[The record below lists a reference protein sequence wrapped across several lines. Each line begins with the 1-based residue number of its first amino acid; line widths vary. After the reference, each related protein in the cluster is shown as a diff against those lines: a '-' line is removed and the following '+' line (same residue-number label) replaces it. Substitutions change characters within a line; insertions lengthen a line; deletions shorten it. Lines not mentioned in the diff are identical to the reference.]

1 MTFTEH
7 AHRLQ
12 TFQQRSLS
20 AFNHT
25 PQHPPPPPSQSHP
38 LPPSPSRWSSR
49 VLFHRAPPSSSR
61 ARRTLPQHGLTDF
74 LPQAQSFPPPRP
86 ILLLPHHPSLR
97 RCRSLPPPTLRIRT
111 LCRTLA
117 RIRRHSRPSA
127 RPYAQ
132 THPTSA
138 TSATGRPFRAR
149 PGHTAPVRAIST
161 RIHIH
166 IRTTPSRTHSSPGDT
181 TDMSPVARTP
191 ATMHACRAGA
201 SSVSPSH
208 GITGVAR
215 RWRLRRTLGP

>member
-7 AHRLQ
+7 AHRFQ

-138 TSATGRPFRAR
+138 TSATGRPSRAQ
-149 PGHTAPVRAIST
+149 PGHIVPARATST
-161 RIHIH
+161 RIHT
-166 IRTTPSRTHSSPGDT
+166 RMTPSRTRSSPGDT
-181 TDMSPVARTP
+181 TGTSRAGLTP
-191 ATMHACRAGA
+191 ATTRACRAGVFWA
-201 SSVSPSH
+201 SPSH

-215 RWRLRRTLGP
+215 RWPLRRTLGP